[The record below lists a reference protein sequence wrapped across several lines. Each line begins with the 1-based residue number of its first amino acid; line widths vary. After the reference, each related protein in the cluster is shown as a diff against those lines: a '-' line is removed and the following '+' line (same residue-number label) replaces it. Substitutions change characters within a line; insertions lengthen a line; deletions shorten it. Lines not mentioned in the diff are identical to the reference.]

1 MPESQHQR
9 PITRSHSSRQTNR
22 QSAEAATKIR
32 LDPRGVLNSA
42 IQEHKGD
49 IHKQISYFFKHYPI
63 PASQGRARVVS
74 AKTTTKYVLATHMMI
89 DELSNTGVKLYSVD
103 DLTSRHLLNV
113 MRKWESKGMASS
125 SLATYFS
132 VLKRFMSWVG
142 VRLSYESVH
151 DVLVDPKRGKRV
163 MSATESRAWSA
174 NGVDFKKVLQK
185 VHDIDALVALQL
197 EMIAAFGL
205 RVMESCAMRPVE
217 CDRGNHLAITYGAK
231 GGRGRVVPIKS
242 AYQREVLDKAKSF
255 AAKHNGF
262 LRSNR
267 YNQQQ
272 AKRRFYYVLEQVK
285 VSKSETGVT
294 AHGLRHEF
302 ANDLYTQK
310 TGQESPVNHGK
321 RVPALQDLEA
331 RKEITE
337 ALGHSRIAI
346 TSSYL
351 GSHVQ
356 MDRAN
361 KKRLAK
367 MNSELT
373 QEGTELCLLHDQ
385 IQRQARSQEDG
396 TELRVFITGPAADGK
411 QIHGVPII
419 IGCGF
424 FSQSGLR
431 SQLQPTEE
439 QMNQLASC
447 CQNILGS
454 WCVGQNDMN
463 IPNDVSRFELMFIEI

>member
-1 MPESQHQR
+1 MSESQPQL
-9 PITRSHSSRQTNR
+9 PKSRSTAARQTNR

-32 LDPRGVLNSA
+32 LDPRGILDSA
-42 IQEHKGD
+42 IHEHKGD
-49 IHKQISYFFKHYPI
+49 VHKQISYFFKHYPI

-74 AKTTTKYVLATHMMI
+74 AKTTTKYVLATHMMV
-89 DELSNTGVKLYSVD
+89 DVLAGKGVKLHSVN

-113 MRKWESKGMASS
+113 MRKWETDGMASS

-132 VLKRFMSWVG
+132 VLKRFMGWVG
-142 VRLSYESVH
+142 VKLSFESVH
-151 DVLVDPKRGKRV
+151 ETLMDPQRGKRV

-174 NGVDFKKVLQK
+174 NGIDFKEVVQK
-185 VHDIDALVALQL
+185 VHGIDPLVALQL
-197 EMIAAFGL
+197 EMVASFGL
-205 RVMESCAMRPVE
+205 RVMEACAMRPVE

-231 GGRGRVVPIKS
+231 GGRGRVVPVQS
-242 AYQREVLDKAKSF
+242 AYQREVLDKAKAYAS
-255 AAKHNGF
+255 KHNGF
-262 LRSNR
+262 LRTNR

-294 AHGLRHEF
+294 AHGLRHEY
-302 ANDLYTQK
+302 ANDLYMQR
-310 TGQESPVNHGK
+310 TGQDSPVNHGK
-321 RVPALQDLEA
+321 RVPLKQDRET

-337 ALGHSRIAI
+337 ALGHSRLAI

-367 MNSELT
+367 LNADLT

-385 IQRQARSQEDG
+385 MQRQARSVELG
-396 TELRVFITGPAADGK
+396 IELRLFVTGPAADGK

-419 IGCGF
+419 IGCGL
-424 FSQSGLR
+424 FSASGLR
-431 SQLQPTEE
+431 AQLQPTEE
-439 QMNQLASC
+439 QMNSLANC
-447 CQNILGS
+447 CQAILGN
-454 WCVGQNDMN
+454 WCLGQNDRN
-463 IPNDVSRFELMFIEI
+463 IPNDVPRFELMFPDF